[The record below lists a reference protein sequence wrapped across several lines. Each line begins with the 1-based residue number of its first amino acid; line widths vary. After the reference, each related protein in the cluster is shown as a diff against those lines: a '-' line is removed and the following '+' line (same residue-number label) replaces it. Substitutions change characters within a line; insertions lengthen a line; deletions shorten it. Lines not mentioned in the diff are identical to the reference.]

1 MCRVTQ
7 LPWHAIS
14 NIVLFTSIAP
24 CSHHHHLS
32 VFFCWGCVVTTSSRT
47 EPVTHTSAWEC
58 NPKPTRKTSSQW
70 SVLSLHLSRQIIHF
84 DPTKKFETC
93 SSEID
98 LYFIFQVMMTWVQM
112 IKNKIIFEPLP
123 AVISASLLC
132 VCFRRDCLHCTCRD
146 CEDDQKAASLQAPP
160 LSSTSPPLLLS
171 LHHSSTY
178 PKRQSQT
185 GRLPSHQI
193 HLDFH

>member
-32 VFFCWGCVVTTSSRT
+32 VLFCWQCVVTTSSRT
-47 EPVTHTSAWEC
+47 EPVTHTAAWEC
-58 NPKPTRKTSSQW
+58 NPKPTHHSGQFCRSIHQW
-70 SVLSLHLSRQIIHF
+70 SSRQKIHF

-112 IKNKIIFEPLP
+112 IKKNYFWASSGCDFSII
-123 AVISASLLC
+123 AMC
-132 VCFRRDCLHCTCRD
+132 
-146 CEDDQKAASLQAPP
+146 
-160 LSSTSPPLLLS
+160 LLS
-171 LHHSSTY
+171 KGLFTLHLS
-178 PKRQSQT
+178 
-185 GRLPSHQI
+185 RLRR
-193 HLDFH
+193 